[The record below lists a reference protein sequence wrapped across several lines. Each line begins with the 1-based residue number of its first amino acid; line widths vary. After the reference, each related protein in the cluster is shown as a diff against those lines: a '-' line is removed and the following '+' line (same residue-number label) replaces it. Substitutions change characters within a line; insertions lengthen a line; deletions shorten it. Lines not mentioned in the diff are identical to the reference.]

1 MDILNLF
8 IVEVISRAKMSN
20 ICRLDVIYDWSKES
34 LQFVYKKNP
43 KDIIFWL
50 IFHISLAFHS
60 LNDYR
65 FIIKIS
71 R

>member
-34 LQFVYKKNP
+34 LQFVYKKNL
-43 KDIIFWL
+43 KT
-50 IFHISLAFHS
+50 
-60 LNDYR
+60 
-65 FIIKIS
+65 
-71 R
+71 